1 MPIAYRT
8 LFTHEPR
15 HFKKLLHHPLVRG
28 QHQGVFQ
35 EPEELPLHLLR
46 GSNLLDIVKLKGVSG
61 IYEHE
66 VQENS
71 ERRFDRASSRE
82 VACNLGSQTWPV
94 SCGR

>member
-1 MPIAYRT
+1 M
-8 LFTHEPR
+8 
-15 HFKKLLHHPLVRG
+15 
-28 QHQGVFQ
+28 
-35 EPEELPLHLLR
+35 PLHLLR

-82 VACNLGSQTWPV
+82 VVCIFRITNPASVLWDVDHRGNASSGPNPEHAAEAKPES
-94 SCGR
+94 G